1 MPFAKW
7 TYRIA
12 GIYGLL
18 VLLPMYFTIGR
29 IEQQKPP
36 AVTHVEF
43 YYGFVGMAVTWQIL
57 FLLISTDVHRY
68 RRLMPVSWLE
78 KLVFGVP
85 VMILALHG
93 HVGRDV
99 IMGGVIDLVLGL
111 LFVFAWIVSEPHGDI
126 DA

>member
-12 GIYGLL
+12 GIYGLI
-18 VLLPMYFTIGR
+18 VLLPMYFAVGQ

-43 YYGFVGMAVTWQIL
+43 YYGFVGLAVTWQLL

-85 VMILALHG
+85 VMILAFRG
-93 HVGRDV
+93 QVGRD
-99 IMGGVIDLVLGL
+99 IIIGGVIDLALGL
-111 LFVFAWIVSEPHGDI
+111 LFVVSWVVSEPHGDI
-126 DA
+126 D